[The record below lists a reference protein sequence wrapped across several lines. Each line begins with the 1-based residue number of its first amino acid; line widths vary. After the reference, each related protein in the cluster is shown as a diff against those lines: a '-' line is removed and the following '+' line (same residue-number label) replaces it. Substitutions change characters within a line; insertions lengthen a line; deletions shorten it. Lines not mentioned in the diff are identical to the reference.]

1 MCVCVFKN
9 SLKMAIPCEHTVKTV
24 SREDFFV
31 TGCNS
36 VGIWKIPNKMRYLMR
51 NNFLSTSIRFWS
63 EWELQGALTTI
74 YKHVNFLLAH
84 FLKPFPSHAA
94 SRTSPWKVGRTGNK
108 QGRTGENH
116 KHEQLDDTNIILCAK
131 TAEYSREGWVNPLWD
146 DRKTQYL
153 HKLVCAISY

>member
-1 MCVCVFKN
+1 MWTYRQNCFQRRFLCHWMQLCRNLKN
-9 SLKMAIPCEHTVKTV
+9 SQQNAL
-24 SREDFFV
+24 
-31 TGCNS
+31 
-36 VGIWKIPNKMRYLMR
+36 LMR
-51 NNFLSTSIRFWS
+51 TNFLSTSVRFWT